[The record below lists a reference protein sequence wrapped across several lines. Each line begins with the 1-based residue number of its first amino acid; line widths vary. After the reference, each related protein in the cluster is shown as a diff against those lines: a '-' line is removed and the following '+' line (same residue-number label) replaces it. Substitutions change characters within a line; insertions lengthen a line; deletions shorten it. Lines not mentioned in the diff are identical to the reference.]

1 MKEASQQI
9 NANGRTIWHWDSRS
23 WAIVVSAVAA
33 GRSRLLFAGRPIV
46 QRFRRRQ
53 RMAATASI
61 YRQKHRAQWP
71 RWRVV
76 LSNFR
81 LVSAYTSEKKNRRH
95 RHIHN
100 SAHPR
105 ATQTI
110 IHTIQHQ
117 KSFYYIV
124 YGWLFIEREEA
135 KMHTTANAMYQFRLW
150 FWLYA
155 NDCVC
160 YKVAT

>member
-1 MKEASQQI
+1 MLMDEQSDI
-9 NANGRTIWHWDSRS
+9 GIHDH
-23 WAIVVSAVAA
+23 
-33 GRSRLLFAGRPIV
+33 GRLLLVPLLLVALGYCLRGAQLFNG
-46 QRFRRRQ
+46 FGDDNEWRRQ
-53 RMAATASI
+53 RLYIDKSI
-61 YRQKHRAQWP
+61 GHNGRGDALFFRTSDWFLLTHR
-71 RWRVV
+71 
-76 LSNFR
+76 
-81 LVSAYTSEKKNRRH
+81 EKKNRRH